1 MGLGRRVALA
11 KVNALIWILQH
22 VCAIN
27 EAKCSRLVDYER
39 AWEGSS
45 SELLKNTRRDCK
57 RRNYMSTSKVYIKYT
72 YRKMLSC
79 DLQYPSS
86 CLLFF
91 FFCFYYAQQMASSWL
106 DTDGVSVVVSN
117 IPPSVGFALA
127 LTPEQKLFPRFI
139 VCRCLLT
146 YVWLIHARN
155 QATRRCRCTASR
167 TAKGR
172 NAFFRDFE
180 FPLTCRRE
188 TRPVA
193 DVYLFMF
200 VDVAALGASQRGVMG
215 DIKLNICD
223 GRCPLNSLIDI
234 LSLLPTH
241 TLTLF
246 LHRTSVSRCW
256 DFSVEFKLQLLF

>member
-1 MGLGRRVALA
+1 
-11 KVNALIWILQH
+11 
-22 VCAIN
+22 
-27 EAKCSRLVDYER
+27 
-39 AWEGSS
+39 
-45 SELLKNTRRDCK
+45 
-57 RRNYMSTSKVYIKYT
+57 MSTSKVYINYT

-79 DLQYPSS
+79 DLQYPSLS
-86 CLLFF
+86 SFF
-91 FFCFYYAQQMASSWL
+91 SFFHYAQQMASSWL
-106 DTDGVSVVVSN
+106 DTDGVSVVISN

-155 QATRRCRCTASR
+155 QATRRCRR
-167 TAKGR
+167 MAKGQS
-172 NAFFRDFE
+172 AFFVDFE

-188 TRPVA
+188 IRPVA

-200 VDVAALGASQRGVMG
+200 VDVAALGASHRGVMG

-246 LHRTSVSRCW
+246 LHRTSVSQCW
-256 DFSVEFKLQLLF
+256 DFSVEFN